1 MSHLESSV
9 VIRLRS
15 RSLFLALEYSDLGT
29 RRAPQDISISHR
41 KNRSYPTR
49 PQRQSDDKRRSRSMR
64 IDTKIHEVILSATT
78 ASLPLTAHRDGRN
91 SSPVLTRQLLEKS
104 NIDALAAI
112 DSPGLK
118 LLTEADRLASIRET
132 LAVRPQGDVWVFG
145 YGSLIWNSAI
155 NSVERRVA
163 RIDGWH
169 RSFCLSITALRA
181 TASRPGLMLAL
192 DRGGSCHGAAYR
204 LAEDDVES
212 ELRLLW
218 RREMVCSAYV
228 PRWIELKSLNGEPF
242 GWAIA
247 FTIDAD
253 HPQYAGDL
261 DEDIVVRR
269 LATASGGLGSSADYL
284 FSTDESLRANGIGD
298 TKLERLASL
307 VKASHADASL
317 LAAI

>member
-1 MSHLESSV
+1 MATNAYEVIMSSV
-9 VIRLRS
+9 AV
-15 RSLFLALEYSDLGT
+15 
-29 RRAPQDISISHR
+29 
-41 KNRSYPTR
+41 
-49 PQRQSDDKRRSRSMR
+49 
-64 IDTKIHEVILSATT
+64 
-78 ASLPLTAHRDGRN
+78 SLPRSTHRENRN
-91 SSPVLTRQLLEKS
+91 SSPVLTRQLLKRGD
-104 NIDALAAI
+104 IDALAAI

-118 LLTEADRLASIRET
+118 LLTEADRIASLRAT

-155 NSVERRVA
+155 HSVERRVA

-181 TASRPGLMLAL
+181 TADRPGLMLAL

-204 LAEDDVES
+204 LAEDHVES

-218 RREMVCSAYV
+218 RREMVCGAYV
-228 PRWIELKSLNGEPF
+228 PRWVEVKSLGGESF

-253 HPQYAGDL
+253 DLRYAGDL
-261 DEDIVVRR
+261 DENAVVHR

-284 FSTDESLRANGIGD
+284 FRTRDSLRANGICD
-298 TKLERLASL
+298 AQLERLVSL
-307 VKASHADASL
+307 VKASHAVDRR
-317 LAAI
+317 LAAVRPAPVPSPS